1 MNKKGTKMTSAK
13 KLSVTNLLI
22 YLVFFVADVIF
33 VGMVKDD
40 VASFVGGLIGGG
52 ELEIGAAIAAVT
64 KVLAMLFLIISGVV
78 TVVNVILKILQISF
92 DKWGFSVASVVID
105 SLVVLWTGI
114 VTVSYLSGSSS
125 VIGAMCFLLLA
136 LAILGLIFECLC
148 INKRG
153 EK

>member
-1 MNKKGTKMTSAK
+1 MTSNK
-13 KLSVTNLLI
+13 KLSITNLVI
-22 YLVFFVADVIF
+22 YLAFFVADVFF

-40 VASFVGGLIGGG
+40 VAAFIGGLMDGG
-52 ELEIGAAIAAVT
+52 ELQIGGAVAT
-64 KVLAMLFLIISGVV
+64 AMKIVAMLFLILSGIA

-105 SLVVLWTGI
+105 SLIVLWTGM

-153 EK
+153 ENKAS